1 MRGGA
6 KPYQPC
12 QVAGVYLD
20 VVYVV
25 LQDSW
30 EGPHGGAVAF
40 LPEGHGEGHHPPH
53 ALIHLHPLQGCI
65 DASERERASGTVNM
79 ELVPQIQG
87 TLYKY
92 EWLSG
97 IQTPLNRVKLLRV

>member
-65 DASERERASGTVNM
+65 DASEREREQVGPSIWSWSPKYKGHYTNM
-79 ELVPQIQG
+79 NGFQE
-87 TLYKY
+87 YKH
-92 EWLSG
+92 L
-97 IQTPLNRVKLLRV
+97 